1 MSQKQRESA
10 GSAIEMLRLCSQIS
24 VVNHAIIETVN
35 GAIRVAVKRTD
46 EEAVNGAVS
55 DGPESPCFSQGVGR
69 ACEIKA
75 AKIGRQKLQ

>member
-1 MSQKQRESA
+1 LSQKQRESA
-10 GSAIEMLRLCSQIS
+10 DSAIETLRLCSQIS

-46 EEAVNGAVS
+46 EEAVNGA
-55 DGPESPCFSQGVGR
+55 PESPCFSQGVGR